1 MASPSSSTTTF
12 CFQCEDSSNSVT
24 FRNGWRLRS
33 GKFAQLCHRCA
44 CGRVVTPLFQKSL
57 SASDA
62 DLALSRLV
70 IPKKCAEA
78 YFPPLSGPH
87 KIPINILDTDGKEWN
102 FHFRFWPNSRSKM
115 YVLEG
120 LRDYMVSKKWQA
132 GDVDAIA
139 SVYASP

>member
-1 MASPSSSTTTF
+1 MI
-12 CFQCEDSSNSVT
+12 DI
-24 FRNGWRLRS
+24 
-33 GKFAQLCHRCA
+33 LCSLTYLS
-44 CGRVVTPLFQKSL
+44 CGRVVTPLFQKLL

-62 DLALSRLV
+62 DLTLSRLV

-78 YFPPLSGPH
+78 YFPRLSGPH

-132 GDVDAIA
+132 GDVVTFYRIEPGQKL
-139 SVYASP
+139 VMG